1 MILSPTCACK
11 QWNWLGKIFQG
22 GETCGH
28 KDLQEEFH
36 VSEILRVNTL
46 REIRNAEPLDRI
58 GEVSTIIRRES

>member
-1 MILSPTCACK
+1 
-11 QWNWLGKIFQG
+11 LGKIFQG